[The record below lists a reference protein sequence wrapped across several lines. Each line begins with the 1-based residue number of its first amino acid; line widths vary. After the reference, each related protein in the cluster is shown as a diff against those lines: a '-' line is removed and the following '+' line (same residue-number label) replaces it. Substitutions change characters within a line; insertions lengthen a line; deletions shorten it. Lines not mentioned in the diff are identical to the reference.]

1 MSEQTV
7 RLLVG
12 GIIAVMGAVV
22 WIALARTLFRRQ
34 LVSVFL
40 IQFYICEVIMLFIA
54 EITVKSEKLW
64 MLIVGNLGAM
74 GLGVALIFYIAAKI
88 NAPLKELTQ
97 ATDQLASG
105 NGNLSLQLE
114 EKDTEIGILGKSI
127 NTFLVYLSSIIN
139 KIRVKNAET
148 EKGIGVLRQ
157 NMEKAQASLSK
168 INRSVNDANGMFK
181 KQDESA
187 REVSSHADSISKSL
201 KLQNDAI
208 NKQSEHITTSASII
222 ETLIGNIR
230 AITNSLQQNTT
241 ECNTLST
248 NVETGRAE
256 LLKLKETVELLYN
269 QSNIVFEANK
279 VIHAIA
285 SQTNLLA
292 MNAAIEAA
300 HAGTAG
306 SGFAVVAN
314 EIRQLAENSNQQSK
328 IINENMK
335 VLKDSI
341 ELAVKTTDT
350 TNISFDT
357 IFNSMNTVTKNE
369 REMLQAMNKQ
379 TGNATQIITD
389 LEGIKQVTKNIQ
401 DSSGKVLS
409 ESTVIQNELQK
420 LSGVSNDVKK
430 SAAVVFAEATETD
443 KLISQSL
450 NVLQQ
455 NSTAI
460 NQVNEV
466 IAGFQI
472 NKN

>member
-1 MSEQTV
+1 MNEQAL

-12 GIIAVMGAVV
+12 GIIAVVGAVG
-22 WIALARTLFRRQ
+22 WIALAKTLFRRQ

-40 IQFYICEVIMLFIA
+40 IQFYVCEVIMLFIA
-54 EITVKSEKLW
+54 EITVRSEKLW
-64 MLIVGNLGAM
+64 LLIVGNLGAM

-88 NAPLKELTQ
+88 NAPLKGITA
-97 ATDQLASG
+97 ATDQLTSG
-105 NGNLSLQLE
+105 SGNLSIRLA
-114 EKDTEIGILGKSI
+114 EKDDDIGILGKSI
-127 NTFLVYLSSIIN
+127 NTFLAYLSDVIN
-139 KIRVKNAET
+139 KIRTKNAET
-148 EKGIGVLRQ
+148 EKGVGILRQ
-157 NMEKAQASLSK
+157 NMEKTHLSLSK
-168 INRSVNDANGMFK
+168 INTSVDGVREMFR
-181 KQDESA
+181 KQEDSA
-187 REVSSHADSISKSL
+187 REVSSHIDSVGKSL

-208 NKQSEHITTSASII
+208 NKQSEHITTSASTI

-230 AITNSLQQNTT
+230 AITSSLQQNTT

-248 NVETGRAE
+248 NVEIGRAE

-350 TNISFDT
+350 TNASFDT

-379 TGNATQIITD
+379 TGNATQIIND

-409 ESTVIQNELQK
+409 ESTVIKNEIQK
-420 LSGVSNDVKK
+420 LDVVTEDVKK
-430 SAAVVFAEATETD
+430 NAAAVFAEAADAD
-443 KLISQSL
+443 KLVSQSL

-455 NSTAI
+455 NITAI
-460 NQVNEV
+460 AQMDEV
-466 IAGFQI
+466 IAGFQT
-472 NKN
+472 KS